1 MNKITGVILA
11 GGQSSRMGTDK
22 GLMLLNEKPMISY
35 LIKLLKPIVEEIIIV
50 ANSVKYEA
58 FGLRVFPDKMMMKG
72 PVGGIYSGLF
82 HSNTEKVFIV
92 SCDTP
97 FITQEL
103 VQLIIDADN
112 GNDVVISK
120 HNDKLEPLIGLYSKN
135 GMDVFKN
142 CIDQDKLKLIKVLDR
157 LDTKIIDLD
166 KSEVDSSVFY
176 NINTPIEFKNASN
189 ENRD

>member
-22 GLMLLNEKPMISY
+22 GLMLLNSEPMISY
-35 LIKLLKPIVEEIIIV
+35 LIKLLKPIVEEVIIV
-50 ANSVKYEA
+50 AKSEKYKV
-58 FGLRVFPDKMMMKG
+58 FGLSVFPDKMALKG

-82 HSNTEKVFIV
+82 HSNTEKVFVV